1 MSSTELLPANTAM
14 GAVTLWVSDLD
25 SMIRYYRDGI
35 GLDVLSQ
42 IASRAVLGF
51 KDREIVILEHKPAM
65 KYASPHEAGLFHTAI
80 LFPTEAALAK
90 AVYSVASNYPGNFT
104 GSADHLVSKAFY
116 FNDPEG
122 NGVELYWDRDRSE
135 WSWAHGIIEMDTIFL
150 DPNQFLKENLTD
162 FPVDQDKRV
171 GHVHLSVG
179 SVPAAEEFYVKML
192 GFEKTMNWGGQA
204 LFVSAGGYHHHMAMN
219 TWRSKGAGK
228 RQLALG
234 LGNVEIKLENS
245 DQLEATK
252 DRLKFYKLPV
262 MAETEQ
268 VKVEDPWG
276 NLITLEIEENN
287 VA

>member
-1 MSSTELLPANTAM
+1 MSSSQLLPANTAM

-25 SMIRYYRDGI
+25 GMIRYYRDGV
-35 GLDVLSQ
+35 GLELLSH
-42 IASRAVLGF
+42 IEGRAVLGF
-51 KDREIVILEHKPAM
+51 KEIAIVILEHKPAM
-65 KYASPHEAGLFHTAI
+65 KHASPHEAGLFHTAI

-90 AVYSVASNYPGNFT
+90 SVYSVANKYPGNFT

-135 WSWAHGIIEMDTIFL
+135 WSWVHGTIEMDTIFL
-150 DPNQFLKENLTD
+150 DPNEFLREHLTNT
-162 FPVDQDKRV
+162 PVEEEKRV

-219 TWRSKGAGK
+219 TWRSRGAGK

-234 LGNVEIKLENS
+234 LGNVEIKLGDF

-252 DRLKFYKLPV
+252 DRLKFYQLDVKS
-262 MAETEQ
+262 ETDE

-276 NLITLEIEENN
+276 NLITLE
-287 VA
+287 V

>member
-1 MSSTELLPANTAM
+1 MTPSELLPANTMM
-14 GAVTLWVSDLD
+14 GAVTLWVADLD
-25 SMIRYYRDGI
+25 SMIRYYQNGV
-35 GLDVLSQ
+35 GLQLLSHVEG
-42 IASRAVLGF
+42 RAVLGF
-51 KDREIVILEHKPAM
+51 KDTEIVILEHKPAM

-80 LFPTEAALAK
+80 LFPSEAALAK
-90 AVYSVASNYPGNFT
+90 AVYSVAQQYPGTFT

-122 NGVELYWDRDRSE
+122 NGVELYWDRDRSQ
-135 WSWAHGIIEMDTIFL
+135 WSWVHGTIEMDTIML
-150 DPNQFLKENLTD
+150 DPNQFLKEHLTQE
-162 FPVDQDKRV
+162 PAAEDKRV

-192 GFEKTMNWGGQA
+192 GFEKTLNWGGQA

-234 LGNVEIKLENS
+234 LGNVEIKLES
-245 DQLEATK
+245 ADQLAETK
-252 DRLKFYKLPV
+252 DRLAFHKQEV
-262 MAETEQ
+262 ISESSS

-276 NLITLEIEENN
+276 NLITLEIDGFPS
-287 VA
+287 A